1 MLVGFIKL
9 FDLGFRCVFV
19 VLLVGVFERFVFGFR
34 CVFVVLLVGVVKL
47 FAFGFRFV
55 VSVLLVGFVKGF
67 VFGFRCVFVV
77 LLVGVVKLFVFGFR
91 CVVAVLLVGF
101 VKLFA
106 FGFRFV
112 VAVQLVG
119 FVERFVFGFGFV
131 VGSRVEGDRRDDLGG
146 RGEDL
151 PEGVFD
157 VVGEGGRF
165 IVVVGRVV
173 VDVERDFA
181 EGNVFWR
188 FEVRFRGVDGM
199 ERDFAGFAMR
209 RFVREERAPISE
221 RLGVFFVV
229 GVLRRDV
236 IRRVRGERGANLL
249 AERLFVERV
258 LRRGERELSVSVGGG
273 RRDFVKRRRKNRR
286 LFWGRR
292 LVEFWG
298 LVPRRFFVGSRRF
311 VTRRRR
317 G

>member
-1 MLVGFIKL
+1 MLVGFVEL
-9 FDLGFRCVFV
+9 FV
-19 VLLVGVFERFVFGFR
+19 
-34 CVFVVLLVGVVKL
+34 
-47 FAFGFRFV
+47 FGFRFV
-55 VSVLLVGFVKGF
+55 VDALF
-67 VFGFRCVFVV
+67 
-77 LLVGVVKLFVFGFR
+77 VGVVKL
-91 CVVAVLLVGF
+91 
-101 VKLFA
+101 
-106 FGFRFV
+106 
-112 VAVQLVG
+112 
-119 FVERFVFGFGFV
+119 FVFGFGFV